1 MAKSKG
7 NKNKNAA
14 GKADVKA
21 KKTSVKNDAPS
32 KGSGPKKII
41 IPTVALILVAAL
53 LVTGY
58 FVWYKPKHAGG
69 PEPVTNTTGGG
80 SDTKQSVDFKKN
92 KYTYET
98 ADYNG
103 YTVPA
108 FVAEMLKGA
117 DKDSE
122 AACKKYGTALT
133 VAGHDV
139 STSEFGMMYFDMF
152 IDARDSLIDDPNGL
166 TPVTNT
172 APAEQ
177 KYGDTEYTWAD
188 RLKEVTAEKIKKNY
202 ILFYEALEN
211 GFMPTDSCVADM
223 EEAKNSAEYFSG
235 IKNVTADEDMA
246 ETYCEGATLNLFMRN
261 YILKSYAADYE
272 AAVRE
277 MLASK
282 RGKAEMDEVYKANP
296 EKYNYVDVRVFV
308 INKQTMD
315 AVEKAKKEVKDLES
329 FYQFGIDY
337 YSAMFS
343 DYSDYKEEATR
354 FFCLRKSELSG
365 KFGDAIGEWC
375 FEDGRKPGD
384 IEVVEGTLFYCL
396 LYMVKPQY
404 MIETVDF
411 YQCLSYFNDDMDY
424 PRSDEEKENTYNYL
438 KTPFETLKSSDNKT
452 ETFKEIDSQYDENAL
467 SYENE
472 GMMKRTGVKG
482 LEYNALEWLYS
493 SERKKGDCELIY
505 IRSAYAI
512 IMFDH
517 INKGDYNYYLTI
529 TDEYS
534 DSDFGSFYE
543 SLKNYNGNEIT
554 EYSEGISKGAQYG
567 ETASAAYAAKVAKNS
582 QSSQTTQT
590 AQ

>member
-7 NKNKNAA
+7 NKNKNAT

-41 IPTVALILVAAL
+41 IPAVALILVAAL

-69 PEPVTNTTGGG
+69 HEPVTNTTGGG
-80 SDTKQSVDFKKN
+80 SDTKQSVDVKKN

-117 DKDSE
+117 DRDSE
-122 AACKKYGTALT
+122 AACRKYGTALT
-133 VAGHDV
+133 VAGHNV

-152 IDARDSLIDDPNGL
+152 IDAIDSRIDDPDGIR
-166 TPVTNT
+166 PAYDT

-177 KYGDTEYTWAD
+177 KYGETEYTWAD
-188 RLKEVTAEKIKKNY
+188 RLREVTAEKIKKNY

-211 GFMPTDSCVADM
+211 GFMPTDSC
-223 EEAKNSAEYFSG
+223 EANIEDAKSSAEYFAD
-235 IKNVTADEDMA
+235 IKKISVDENMA
-246 ETYCEGATLNLFMRN
+246 NNYCEGATLNLYMRN
-261 YILKSYAADYE
+261 LIFKFYVEDYE
-272 AAVRE
+272 IAIRKT
-277 MLASK
+277 LASK
-282 RGKAEMDEVYKANP
+282 YSKADLDEVYKAHP
-296 EKYNYVDVRVFV
+296 EEYNYVDVRVFV
-308 INKQTMD
+308 INKQTPD
-315 AVEKAKKEVKDLES
+315 DVEKAKKEVKDLES

-337 YSAMFS
+337 YGEMFS

-354 FFCLRKSELSG
+354 FFCLRKSELNG

-375 FEDGRKPGD
+375 FEKDRKPGD
-384 IEVVEGTLFYCL
+384 IEVVEGALFYCL
-396 LYMVKPQY
+396 LYMAKPQY
-404 MIETVDF
+404 MIETVDC
-411 YQCLSYFNDDMDY
+411 YQCVAFFNDNLDY
-424 PRSDEEKENTYNYL
+424 AQSDEEKEETYNYL
-438 KTPFETLKSSDNKT
+438 KAPFETLQKSGNKT
-452 ETFKEIDSQYDENAL
+452 ETFKQIDSQYDESAV

-472 GMMKRTGVKG
+472 GLIERAGVKD
-482 LEYNALEWLYS
+482 LDYNAVEWLCS
-493 SERKKGDCELIY
+493 PERKKGDSEIIY
-505 IRSAYAI
+505 IRNAYAI
-512 IMFDH
+512 YMFDH
-517 INKGDYNYYLTI
+517 TNKGDYNYYLTI

-534 DSDFGSFYE
+534 DADFGSFYE
-543 SLKNYNGNEIT
+543 SIKSFNGNEIT
-554 EYSEGISKGAQYG
+554 EYSEGISEGAQYG
-567 ETASAAYAAKVAKNS
+567 ETASANYAAAIAKNS
-582 QSSQTTQT
+582 QSSQTAQT